1 MKEFELIKR
10 FFSEQAIKRKD
21 VVLGIGDDCAIVS
34 PSERQNIAITTD
46 TLVAGVHFPHET
58 SARAIGHK
66 SIAVNLSDL
75 AAMGAEPT
83 WLSLAITM
91 PEVDLKWIEE
101 FCLGAFELCEYYNV
115 QLIGGDTT
123 QGPLSITITAQG
135 LVPIN
140 KHLTRSGAKAGDW
153 IYVTGEIGDA
163 ALALKH
169 ILHEVNVAPE
179 HRESVQRSLD
189 FPAPRILAGQ
199 ALRGYASAAID
210 LSDGIIA
217 DLGHLCTASKVGA
230 NIVLDYLPISE
241 ALRATVGMEK
251 AFEIA
256 LTGGDDY
263 ELLFTVSEDNKVGIE
278 TALANTSNTITCIG
292 QINRSEKITTT
303 LNRKAVAIKTQSFEH
318 FSSSEK

>member
-1 MKEFELIKR
+1 MKEFELIKH
-10 FFSEQAIKRKD
+10 FFSEQVIKRKD

-34 PSERQNIAITTD
+34 PAERQNIAITTD

-75 AAMGAEPT
+75 AAMGAEPS

-101 FCLGAFELCEYYNV
+101 FCLGVFELCEYYNV

-123 QGPLSITITAQG
+123 QGPLSITVTAQG

-153 IYVTGEIGDA
+153 IYVTGEVGDA

-169 ILHEVNVAPE
+169 ILREVNVAPE
-179 HRESVQRSLD
+179 YRESVQHSLD
-189 FPAPRILAGQ
+189 FPTPRILAGQ

-210 LSDGIIA
+210 LSDGIIS

-230 NIVLDYLPISE
+230 NIVLDHLPISQ
-241 ALRATVGMEK
+241 ALRTTVGIEK
-251 AFEIA
+251 AFEMA

-278 TALANTSNTITCIG
+278 TALANTSNTVTCIG

-303 LNRKAVAIKTQSFEH
+303 LNRKAVAIKTKSFEH
-318 FSSSEK
+318 FSSSKE